1 DILGHGSMVIAPPS
15 QGLNG
20 TYRFIVGGLD
30 ELDRLPVMRD
40 VPCRALSKPPIPARI
55 SPTLP
60 ETTIN
65 GRRNITLWEFCMRMA
80 RRCGSFDQLLH
91 CARAFNSQF
100 PDPIRE
106 ETEVMTTAKSAWGY
120 EERGENR
127 FGQFG
132 AYFPV
137 AEVVGLCRD
146 PDAFMLLAYLR
157 AHNGPW
163 ADFYIANGLAEKF
176 GWGKNRLVTAR
187 QQLVNAGYVTEVRSA
202 HRQSPAIYQWP

>member
-1 DILGHGSMVIAPPS
+1 MVIAPPS
-15 QGLNG
+15 HGLND

-30 ELDRLPVMRD
+30 ELDRLPIMCD
-40 VPCRALSKPPIPARI
+40 VPSRALSKPPIPANKIR
-55 SPTLP
+55 SMPP
-60 ETTIN
+60 EATIN

-80 RRCGSFDQLLH
+80 RRCRSFDQLVD

-106 ETEVMTTAKSAWGY
+106 ETEVMTITKSAWGY

-176 GWGKNRLVTAR
+176 GWGKNRLVAAR
-187 QQLVNAGYVTEVRSA
+187 QQLIDAGYVIEVRPA
-202 HRQSPAIYQWP
+202 NRQSPAIYQWP